1 MSYKGLGCGSYMG
14 TEKAQATTLS
24 DNGTVESFMRLGP
37 KIRLNVFSEGYRSYL
52 ALCLTSSVSQ
62 SVSVFLFLGAVARR
76 RAT

>member
-37 KIRLNVFSEGYRSYL
+37 KIRLNVFSEG
-52 ALCLTSSVSQ
+52 
-62 SVSVFLFLGAVARR
+62 
-76 RAT
+76 